1 MIQIFISHKCSGE
14 DWVASWN
21 DDSPEGVPATFRNAG
36 IMVLGRFRGIADTDV
51 TGLLV
56 EAESMEAFAAF
67 SAASEGNPN
76 FLKLGVDLSTL
87 TYLGKID

>member
-1 MIQIFISHKCSGE
+1 MIQVFISHKCSGE
-14 DWVASWN
+14 DWVASWE
-21 DDSPEGVPATFRNAG
+21 DEDPAGVRATFRNAG
-36 IMVLGRFRGIADTDV
+36 IEVLGRFRGLADPDI

-56 EAESMEAFAAF
+56 QAESMEAFGGF

-76 FLKLGVDLSTL
+76 FLKLGVDLSTV